1 MRRASLPVK
10 ISIAI
15 FPYQINIAVGELLR
29 GWSSM
34 TDISED
40 VKGSKRRRAGI
51 ILSYVYTISQVVVNL
66 LYVPI
71 LLRGI
76 GASEYGLYQI
86 IGSVM
91 AYILL
96 MNSTFSGGVT
106 RFYCK
111 YFAEGD
117 VRMMET
123 TLAISRRIYNF
134 ASVASVGIGAV
145 AIIAVR
151 VAYSNVLT
159 DFQMAESAAML
170 LVLIA
175 NLVVTMHNTID
186 VAVINAN
193 ERFSFLK
200 ITQIACVIV
209 QPMLIILLIQW
220 QPYAIS
226 IVCVQFVMNF
236 ACFVVQRVYRG
247 KVLRARIKLHS
258 NDKSLMKAILKFSSG
273 ILLVLLADQVFWRT
287 NQLIVGFYF
296 GTSVVAVYGV
306 ASQIYAAYGP
316 MGTAISS
323 VFMPRISA
331 LYYSDKTGSSISE
344 LFIRVGRIAAYPL
357 LLVLLGFFVFGKE
370 FISMWAGGGYEDAY
384 LIALLVMVPYTVDLM
399 QNLGL
404 TIMQVENKYYFRG
417 AVYSV
422 LAIVNLIAV
431 LFVTPHYGSIGAA
444 ACTGILMFIGNG
456 IVMNAFYSRA
466 MNLDII
472 GFWKQVSRAGAPLV
486 LFGLL
491 FFFVKSAIGMVIHGW
506 ISFAAGILLFG
517 VLFVS
522 VALLFSMNAYEKG
535 LIKNLIYKVLKKQ

>member
-1 MRRASLPVK
+1 
-10 ISIAI
+10 
-15 FPYQINIAVGELLR
+15 
-29 GWSSM
+29 M
-34 TDISED
+34 TNISED
-40 VKGSKRRRAGI
+40 TAGSKRRRAGI
-51 ILSYVYTISQVVVNL
+51 ALSYAYTISQVVVNL

-71 LLRGI
+71 LLGGI

-91 AYILL
+91 SYILL

-123 TLAISRRIYNF
+123 TLAISRRIYNYT
-134 ASVASVGIGAV
+134 AIASVGIGAV
-145 AIIAVR
+145 AVVGVR

-159 DFQMAESAAML
+159 DFQLVESTAML
-170 LVLIA
+170 IVLIA
-175 NLVVTMHNTID
+175 NLVVTMHNTVD

-200 ITQIACVIV
+200 ITQLFSVIV

-220 QPYAIS
+220 YPYAIS
-226 IVCVQFVMNF
+226 IVCVQFAMNV
-236 ACFVVQRVYRG
+236 ACFIMQRLYRSE
-247 KVLRARIKLHS
+247 VLHARIKMHTY
-258 NDKSLMKAILKFSSG
+258 DKRLMKAILKFSSG

-287 NQLIVGFYF
+287 NQLIIGFYF

-316 MGTAISS
+316 MGTAVSS
-323 VFMPRISA
+323 VFMPRISS
-331 LYYSDKTGSSISE
+331 LYFNDRTGKSISE
-344 LFIRVGRIAAYPL
+344 LFIRVGRIASYPL

-370 FISMWAGGGYEDAY
+370 FISLWAGKSYEDAY
-384 LIALLVMVPYTVDLM
+384 LIALIVMAPYTIDLM

-422 LAIVNLIAV
+422 LAVVNLLVV
-431 LFVTPHYGSIGAA
+431 LFVTPLYGPIGAA
-444 ACTGILMFIGNG
+444 SCTGILMFIGNG
-456 IVMNAFYSRA
+456 IVMNIFYARVIK
-466 MNLDII
+466 LDI
-472 GFWKQVSRAGAPLV
+472 GKYWKQIFRVSLPLIV
-486 LFGLL
+486 YGLL
-491 FFFVKSAIGMVIHGW
+491 FYAVKTISGVAISGW
-506 ISFAAGILLFG
+506 VNLFYWILTFG
-517 VLFVS
+517 VLFILIS
-522 VALLFSMNAYEKG
+522 IFFSMNTYEKQLMMG
-535 LIKNLIYKVLKKQ
+535 FVDKLKKMN